1 MLATNTLL
9 HCWVGWRDGDSK
21 AKYDPDIQFTHSSY
35 VWWICIIYIYNL
47 KNKQLENC
55 VCVGWHNM
63 WNLGNRHNVIHS
75 ISTGW
80 AGRRDLWTT
89 TRSSN
94 YSPVNYHSNLTED
107 VYIFRLF
114 ETRYQHSSQPSS
126 YVFKNQCVV
135 ASETNNPSQTNGW
148 NLKITPHWKGKN
160 HLNRTFLTLGF
171 QPFLFLGYATQTWKN
186 CPLKRNFISGWW
198 FQRFFIFTP
207 DPWGNW
213 SNLTCAYFSIGLVQ
227 PSTRYEIKSRWV
239 SESQPLRAT
248 RTAHPAISPPFL
260 FFFSSKD
267 FEVEVAAIRR
277 QVGNSAKAAQ
287 LGACGLA
294 FLGTSLMTAPT
305 SKEDALV
312 IYFMINDMML
322 NLEI

>member
-1 MLATNTLL
+1 MNM
-9 HCWVGWRDGDSK
+9 
-21 AKYDPDIQFTHSSY
+21 YN
-35 VWWICIIYIYNL
+35 IYIYNL

-248 RTAHPAISPPFL
+248 RTAHPAFL
-260 FFFSSKD
+260 PRFCFFFPPRTSRWKWLPSVVKW
-267 FEVEVAAIRR
+267 AILQKLRSWGLWPCIPR
-277 QVGNSAKAAQ
+277 YLVDDSTHFQGRCVGN
-287 LGACGLA
+287 LLY
-294 FLGTSLMTAPT
+294 
-305 SKEDALV
+305 D
-312 IYFMINDMML
+312 
-322 NLEI
+322 